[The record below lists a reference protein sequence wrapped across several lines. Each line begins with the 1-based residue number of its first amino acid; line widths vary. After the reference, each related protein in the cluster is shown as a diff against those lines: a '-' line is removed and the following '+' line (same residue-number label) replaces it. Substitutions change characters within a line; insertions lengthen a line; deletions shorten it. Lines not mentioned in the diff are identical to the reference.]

1 VGLERWRE
9 PLAALL
15 WGVLPALIAAT
26 GMSPLLQATAVVNA
40 LLALLWLWT
49 RVRDIPVFAQDE
61 TLKPGAWLGAA
72 FSARIALYYVAA
84 VSIGAL
90 PTVLA
95 GCALPL
101 LARAGAARAAR
112 RAGLAGL
119 ALLAAVGAWGGAVDH
134 PLALGL
140 ALAAGAAWV
149 IEERVARAAALARCG
164 AERFVFYRLIGGA
177 VMLPVASVVAG
188 ENWLQQ
194 PGAHAWSLL
203 ALQIALAL
211 FALLL
216 RWGLHRRDRIGL
228 RASLAP
234 PVALT
239 LAVASHGWPG
249 ALPVAAA
256 LLLAFGAAIAFGNA

>member
-1 VGLERWRE
+1 VGLTRWRE

-15 WGVLPALIAAT
+15 WGALPALIAVT

-61 TLKPGAWLGAA
+61 TLRPGAWLGAA
-72 FSARIALYYVAA
+72 FSARIGLYYVAA
-84 VSIGAL
+84 VTLGAL

-95 GCALPL
+95 CCALPL
-101 LARAGAARAAR
+101 LARAVAARAAR
-112 RAGLAGL
+112 RAGFVGL
-119 ALLAAVGAWGGAVDH
+119 ALLAAAGAWGGAAGH
-134 PLALGL
+134 ALALGL

-149 IEERVARAAALARCG
+149 LEDRVARAPALARCG

-177 VMLPVASVVAG
+177 VTLPVASVVAG
-188 ENWLQQ
+188 ENWLLQ
-194 PGAHAWSLL
+194 PGAHAWALL
-203 ALQIALAL
+203 TLQIALAL

-216 RWGLHRRDRIGL
+216 RWGRNRRDRVGL

-234 PVALT
+234 PVT
-239 LAVASHGWPG
+239 LGLSLVLHGWPG
-249 ALPVAAA
+249 ELPVAAA
-256 LLLAFGAAIAFGNA
+256 LLLAFGAAIAFGGA